1 MPALREDLYDNQ
13 LRVFVRQSYSRATR
27 GHEAK
32 RGDRAAGTLA
42 TGSHYVEELGM
53 STGNVESVWS
63 VRYGERVVHKGDVFH
78 DYAQYGLPDG
88 DLHMDYNFWV
98 IRAGDAVVLMD
109 TGYDIAARTGW
120 ARSA

>member
-1 MPALREDLYDNQ
+1 M
-13 LRVFVRQSYSRATR
+13 

-42 TGSHYVEELGM
+42 TGNHYVEELGM

-98 IRAGDAVVLMD
+98 IRAGSGCPHGHRATTLPR
-109 TGYDIAARTGW
+109 ATGW